1 MNPRSL
7 VSSVCSQSRPFL
19 GKGRALPFQES
30 KEMRSTLVLPCSRAT
45 HRTCSKSSLPFANS
59 NLFPQPGKEAITPTS
74 HGSIASIMSRCV
86 PTQTYVA
93 LLTHT
98 RAPRIY
104 PSQFLPHRVPPSSP
118 SPLRGWSPYSPTLV
132 PQVSVRLGASS
143 HTEVTQGSPVGD
155 RVLQLGYSFRESLH
169 FTCWGAHKETELH
182 VCYTC
187 CVFFGWWLSL

>member
-30 KEMRSTLVLPCSRAT
+30 KEMQSTLVLPCSRAT

-59 NLFPQPGKEAITPTS
+59 NLFPQPGKEAITPTR
-74 HGSIASIMSRCV
+74 HGSITSITSRCV

-104 PSQFLPHRVPPSSP
+104 LSLPFISSCSLLCPPPHFIHSLTPHLIPRVDTLYPLSSSFRL
-118 SPLRGWSPYSPTLV
+118 SPLDTPRYM
-132 PQVSVRLGASS
+132 
-143 HTEVTQGSPVGD
+143 
-155 RVLQLGYSFRESLH
+155 
-169 FTCWGAHKETELH
+169 
-182 VCYTC
+182 
-187 CVFFGWWLSL
+187 